1 VDKQL
6 RDFILGV
13 IGGVVSTAVGV
24 YAYRS
29 LTAKPYSYLPEPW
42 ASATDVITASQYLE
56 NAIHDPTA
64 QDTYNDL
71 SNVATQLEH
80 ARAYLL
86 TAYTSYGNPTYD
98 TLATYTAGLITQVQE
113 FMTQVQSVTDLSNF
127 QNNTLYPFQAQL
139 GYLYYRLEELM

>member
-1 VDKQL
+1 VDKEL

-13 IGGVVSTAVGV
+13 VGGVVSTVVGV
-24 YAYRS
+24 YAYRA
-29 LTAKPYSYLPEPW
+29 LKAKPYTYLPEPW
-42 ASATDVITASQYLE
+42 ASVTDVITASQYLE

-86 TAYTSYGNPTYD
+86 SAYSAYKDPTYN

-113 FMTQVQSVTDLSNF
+113 FMTQVQSVTDLSSF
-127 QNNTLYPFQAQL
+127 QSNTLYPFQAQL
-139 GYLYYRLEELM
+139 GYLYYRLEGLM

>member
-1 VDKQL
+1 MDKEI

-13 IGGVVSTAVGV
+13 IGGVVSTVVGV
-24 YAYRS
+24 YAYRA
-29 LTAKPYSYLPEPW
+29 LTAKPYTYLPEPW
-42 ASATDVITASQYLE
+42 ASETDVITASQYLE
-56 NAIHDPTA
+56 NAIHDPTV

-86 TAYTSYGNPTYD
+86 TAYSAYKDPTYN
-98 TLATYTAGLITQVQE
+98 TLATYTAGLITQVRE
-113 FMTQVQSVTDLSNF
+113 FMTQVQSVTDLSSF
-127 QNNTLYPFQAQL
+127 QSNTLYPFQAQL

>member
-1 VDKQL
+1 VDKEL

-13 IGGVVSTAVGV
+13 IGGVVSTVVGV

-29 LTAKPYSYLPEPW
+29 LTTKPYSYLPEPW

-56 NAIHDPTA
+56 NAIHDPTVE
-64 QDTYNDL
+64 DTYNDL

-86 TAYTSYGNPTYD
+86 TAYSAYKDPTYN

-113 FMTQVQSVTDLSNF
+113 YMAQVQSVTDLSSF
-127 QNNTLYPFQAQL
+127 QSNTLYPFQAQL

>member
-1 VDKQL
+1 MDKEI

-13 IGGVVSTAVGV
+13 IGGVVSTVVGV

-29 LTAKPYSYLPEPW
+29 LIAKPYTYLPKPW
-42 ASATDVITASQYLE
+42 DSATDVITASQYLE
-56 NAIHDPTA
+56 NAIHDPTV

-86 TAYTSYGNPTYD
+86 SAYSEYKDPTYN

-113 FMTQVQSVTDLSNF
+113 YMAQVQSVTDLSSF
-127 QNNTLYPFQAQL
+127 QSNTLYPFQAQL